1 MRLASSLILALLAGV
16 GHAQENPEPVEQPPA
31 AADPKP
37 ALEYY
42 FAFAAASSPDS
53 LQQVLQAY
61 TSSDAVL
68 LLLSVSAGVEVPADV
83 LTKPVLV
90 VGDATTPGT
99 RLHQQGSDSFLVI
112 EPHTQGVDEGQLH
125 RVRRD
130 ARASRWSIGFAHR
143 YEPLQYPRMDITLF
157 HDDPVDI
164 FITTESSL
172 LLGGPTV
179 KMPYGHT
186 LLFGPNVEE
195 GNVLQFF
202 GVSESGISPYNPE
215 VPAEVE
221 GEPAPLP

>member
-1 MRLASSLILALLAGV
+1 
-16 GHAQENPEPVEQPPA
+16 
-31 AADPKP
+31 
-37 ALEYY
+37 
-42 FAFAAASSPDS
+42 
-53 LQQVLQAY
+53 
-61 TSSDAVL
+61 
-68 LLLSVSAGVEVPADV
+68 
-83 LTKPVLV
+83 
-90 VGDATTPGT
+90 
-99 RLHQQGSDSFLVI
+99 
-112 EPHTQGVDEGQLH
+112 
-125 RVRRD
+125 
-130 ARASRWSIGFAHR
+130 
-143 YEPLQYPRMDITLF
+143 MDITLF

-221 GEPAPLP
+221 SESPALP